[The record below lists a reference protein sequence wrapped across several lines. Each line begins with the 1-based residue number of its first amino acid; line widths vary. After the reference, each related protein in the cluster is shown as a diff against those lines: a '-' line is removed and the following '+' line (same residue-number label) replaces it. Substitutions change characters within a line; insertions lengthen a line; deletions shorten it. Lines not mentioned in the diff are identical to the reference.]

1 MIFDWHCGY
10 TIKTNSDIMSNNR
23 NTGEDLSSPAK
34 YRKDFHMEQFL
45 MKPKVDFAFKEIMT
59 DEKARTGFL
68 AAVLKINP
76 EDIKETQILNTN
88 LRREHE
94 DDKQGILDV
103 RLLMNNDA
111 EIDIEIHLSQLK
123 VWAERSL
130 FYLSKMYTEQI
141 SPGQSYNVFK
151 KCINISILD
160 FELFPDETEFYSCFH
175 IREDTRN
182 FIYTDKMEFHLIE
195 LPKLPAELRED
206 SSDVELWAKFINSE
220 RKEDFDMLAQKNQYI
235 ESAYERLQL
244 ISQDREKRLEYEAR
258 EKAILDHNQMM
269 LEAEERGREQG
280 WEQGEKNM
288 KERINKLNMFLIK
301 EQRFDDLER
310 AASDDYF
317 QQQLMEQFGI

>member
-1 MIFDWHCGY
+1 MAYMQIIHATAVFGVPYRSFHDYYSY
-10 TIKTNSDIMSNNR
+10 TIQTNSDIMRNNR
-23 NTGEDLSSPAK
+23 NTGEEKSSPAK

-103 RLLMNNDA
+103 RLLMNDDA

-195 LPKLPAELRED
+195 LPKLPAELKED

-235 ESAYERLQL
+235 ESAYERL
-244 ISQDREKRLEYEAR
+244 EYEAR

-280 WEQGEKNM
+280 EDRIIRLNTFLLHEK
-288 KERINKLNMFLIK
+288 RY
-301 EQRFDDLER
+301 DDLER
-310 AASDDYF
+310 ATRDKDF
-317 QQQLMEQFGI
+317 RQQLMDQYGI

>member
-1 MIFDWHCGY
+1 MQ
-10 TIKTNSDIMSNNR
+10 
-23 NTGEDLSSPAK
+23 E
-34 YRKDFHMEQFL
+34 FL

-76 EDIKETQILNTN
+76 KDIKETQILNTN
-88 LRREHE
+88 LRKEHE

-103 RLLMNNDA
+103 RLLLNNDS
-111 EIDIEIHLSQLK
+111 EIDIEIQLSQIK

-130 FYLSKMYTEQI
+130 FYLAKMYTEQI
-141 SPGQSYNVFK
+141 APGQSYKVFK

-195 LPKLPAELRED
+195 LPKLPEQLKED
-206 SSDVELWAKFINSE
+206 SSDIELWAKFINSE
-220 RKEDFDMLAQKNQYI
+220 RKEEFDMLAQKNPYI
-235 ESAYERLQL
+235 ESAYERLQV
-244 ISQDREKRLEYEAR
+244 ISRDREKRLEYEAR

-269 LEAEERGREQG
+269 LEAEERGEERG
-280 WEQGEKNM
+280 WERAE
-288 KERINKLNMFLIK
+288 ERINKLHAFLIHEK
-301 EQRFDDLER
+301 RFEDLER
-310 AASDDYF
+310 STRDKAF
-317 QQQLMEQFGI
+317 QQQLMSDYGI